1 MYQLRHPDVAVIGD
15 GATLNTAICC
25 FVFVAHYDRLWHCGF
40 VPKVTADPVLLSA
53 TRIAVRKHDNN
64 QAAAAKE
71 LGVSRVF
78 MTRFLRGGRALPASR
93 EKLRRGL
100 LERGYLASERAD
112 NRVSLD
118 KQVIPDHE
126 IVKQALRY
134 LLNAVEAYEE
144 EEGSRGL

>member
-1 MYQLRHPDVAVIGD
+1 M
-15 GATLNTAICC
+15 
-25 FVFVAHYDRLWHCGF
+25 
-40 VPKVTADPVLLSA
+40 LLSA